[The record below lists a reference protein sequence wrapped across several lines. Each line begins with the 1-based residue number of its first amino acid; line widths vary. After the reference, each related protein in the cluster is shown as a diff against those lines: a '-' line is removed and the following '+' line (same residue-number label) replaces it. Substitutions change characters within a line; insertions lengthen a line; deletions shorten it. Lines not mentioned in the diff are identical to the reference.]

1 MPQAHSGLPPSP
13 AGEGAKP
20 LRATAEGQPNVAQA
34 NLLSMNGAPAVLER
48 APSLV
53 DQLRDRAGAIWRGE
67 LERGGPAFAG
77 LSSEVAVRRRLA
89 ALAEANAAQLP
100 EDDARRFA
108 LALPFEHGAPL
119 ALLEATEGLLTRHA
133 ELTELLE
140 PIFLVQCLAGRV
152 GRWAVRA
159 AEVPDARL
167 ARALYR
173 DARANSPE
181 GPAQLIERAAAA
193 LAQGAYREAIRL
205 YLEADRLERTPS
217 GLLRVAIALCRLGD
231 HVAALWSIRAALL
244 EPPTAFES
252 QQAHQATL
260 TLEARLRTVVEARK
274 EAPLNPDEAKLLRG
288 MSVRDWVPLHR
299 QVIVDRRA
307 PAPITIELP
316 PPRGVPKAEFRTLE
330 LAEPTARN
338 LLPVDELIITEII
351 PPLLRGEIDPDIFDE
366 PLRLVS
372 GSFELDVPAIEERAP
387 VDWPLDYN
395 SAPPFRAEVRAL
407 GPEEATAPSAPEMQP
422 LHSRFSGTSAVA
434 LKQTIQKRV
443 YEKTEQIR
451 VRGFE
456 ALLLDPVSD

>member
-1 MPQAHSGLPPSP
+1 MRGRGLSAQRPRVS
-13 AGEGAKP
+13 
-20 LRATAEGQPNVAQA
+20 RTAAR
-34 NLLSMNGAPAVLER
+34 LTSMTMNGAPAALER
-48 APSLV
+48 APTLV
-53 DQLRDRAGAIWRGE
+53 DQLRNRAGAIWRGE
-67 LERGGPAFAG
+67 EDRGGPAFAG
-77 LSSEVAVRRRLA
+77 LSSEAAVRGRLA
-89 ALAEANAAQLP
+89 ALAESAAAQLA
-100 EDDARRFA
+100 EDDPRRFA

-119 ALLEATEGLLTRHA
+119 ALLEATEGLLNRHA
-133 ELTELLE
+133 ELQELLA
-140 PIFLVQCLAGRV
+140 PIFLAQCVAGRL

-159 AEVPDARL
+159 AEVSDARL
-167 ARALYR
+167 ARGLYR

-181 GPAQLIERAAAA
+181 GAAQLIERAAAA

-231 HVAALWSIRAALL
+231 HVAALWAIRAALL
-244 EPPTAFES
+244 EPPISFES

-288 MSVRDWVPLHR
+288 MSVRDWVPLRR
-299 QVIVDRRA
+299 QVIADRRA
-307 PAPITIELP
+307 PSPIALQLP
-316 PPRGVPKAEFRTLE
+316 PGKVVPKAEFRTLE

-372 GSFELDVPAIEERAP
+372 GSFELDVPAMEERAP

-407 GPEEATAPSAPEMQP
+407 GPEEATAPSAPEIQP

-456 ALLLDPVSD
+456 AVLLDPAGD